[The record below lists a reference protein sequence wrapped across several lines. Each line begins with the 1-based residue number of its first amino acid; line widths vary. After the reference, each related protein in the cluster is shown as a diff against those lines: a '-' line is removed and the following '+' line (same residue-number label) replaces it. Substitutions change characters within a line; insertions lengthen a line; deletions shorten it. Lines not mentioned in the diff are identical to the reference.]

1 MSAAT
6 MTRRIDFNNPMINKP
21 SNLQNSAVLRML
33 EEEENRKRSGQPGS
47 TYCLRMLEEEE
58 NRKRSGQPGSLK
70 RVAWPPPNSELE
82 EFIEQ
87 EAIHSQGGPLYSTS
101 INTSGLQNYQTPS
114 VQSQPSQ
121 PQKPLSSPVVA
132 QRQQQQQDQL
142 LYQQQQLP
150 KSSVVNTN
158 SFQPTILPAKS
169 PQSASQSSAGQS
181 PYQSAPISPNI
192 SKSPVSFTN
201 LAKPWSLQNQS
212 APHFK
217 PVQPPSLRTIQS
229 YQQQQQQSSE
239 QYHYSQQQYQQEQ
252 TRETQTVILP
262 PLCQTQE
269 TTFQQYQSPLIVET
283 QRTFEVI
290 KSQQGQEQQQ
300 PQEFA
305 PQKHAFDLNQNKVE
319 TQKNVINPPSFQSS
333 TSIEV
338 QQEVEP
344 TKPFVPIIP
353 QSPKPVV
360 EPPSL
365 KIATPI
371 QKTQPVSVDTKGA
384 PQNQAPAPQR
394 YQVPVKQVEPPP
406 STITLRPQ
414 APVSQAPPPLVT
426 SQPATATLRGGKH
439 LRGDLKWP
447 PENVREKMAAEE
459 QHLIELSQGPAVRPR
474 KNCKDYSSFFA
485 KHALTHAYPGYKIP
499 PGTQFYDHNPVM

>member
-1 MSAAT
+1 
-6 MTRRIDFNNPMINKP
+6 MINKP

-47 TYCLRMLEEEE
+47 
-58 NRKRSGQPGSLK
+58 LK
-70 RVAWPPPNSELE
+70 RVAWPPPNSELD

-87 EAIHSQGGPLYSTS
+87 EAIHSQ
-101 INTSGLQNYQTPS
+101 NYQTPS
-114 VQSQPSQ
+114 VQSQ

-150 KSSVVNTN
+150 KSSVTNTN
-158 SFQPTILPAKS
+158 SFQPTISPVTSVKS
-169 PQSASQSSAGQS
+169 PQSVSQSSVGPS
-181 PYQSAPISPNI
+181 PYQSAPISPNV

-201 LAKPWSLQNQS
+201 LAKPWSPQNQS
-212 APHFK
+212 TPHFK

-229 YQQQQQQSSE
+229 YQQQQQSSE
-239 QYHYSQQQYQQEQ
+239 QYHYSQQHYQQEQ

-262 PLCQTQE
+262 SVYQTQE

-290 KSQQGQEQQQ
+290 KSHQGQEQQQ
-300 PQEFA
+300 PQEFT
-305 PQKHAFDLNQNKVE
+305 PQKQAFDLNQNKIE
-319 TQKNVINPPSFQSS
+319 TPKNVVNPSSFQSS

-344 TKPFVPIIP
+344 SKPFVQVIP
-353 QSPKPVV
+353 QSPEPVV
-360 EPPSL
+360 TPPSL
-365 KIATPI
+365 KTVTPI
-371 QKTQPVSVDTKGA
+371 QKVIPPKQTQSVSVDNKGA
-384 PQNQAPAPQR
+384 PQNQAPVPQR
-394 YQVPVKQVEPPP
+394 YQLPVKQVEPPP

-447 PENVREKMAAEE
+447 PENVRERMAAEE
-459 QHLIELSQGPAVRPR
+459 QHLIELSHGPAVRPR

>member
-87 EAIHSQGGPLYSTS
+87 EAIHSQ
-101 INTSGLQNYQTPS
+101 
-114 VQSQPSQ
+114 
-121 PQKPLSSPVVA
+121 
-132 QRQQQQQDQL
+132 
-142 LYQQQQLP
+142 
-150 KSSVVNTN
+150 
-158 SFQPTILPAKS
+158 
-169 PQSASQSSAGQS
+169 
-181 PYQSAPISPNI
+181 
-192 SKSPVSFTN
+192 
-201 LAKPWSLQNQS
+201 
-212 APHFK
+212 
-217 PVQPPSLRTIQS
+217 
-229 YQQQQQQSSE
+229 
-239 QYHYSQQQYQQEQ
+239 
-252 TRETQTVILP
+252 
-262 PLCQTQE
+262 
-269 TTFQQYQSPLIVET
+269 
-283 QRTFEVI
+283 
-290 KSQQGQEQQQ
+290 
-300 PQEFA
+300 
-305 PQKHAFDLNQNKVE
+305 
-319 TQKNVINPPSFQSS
+319 
-333 TSIEV
+333 
-338 QQEVEP
+338 
-344 TKPFVPIIP
+344 
-353 QSPKPVV
+353 
-360 EPPSL
+360 
-365 KIATPI
+365 
-371 QKTQPVSVDTKGA
+371 GA